1 MAIARGQGV
10 LWLKSVV
17 LTVFLCV
24 GMGLL
29 QGARSQNSPQPLPLE
44 MRVPFDPTALPI
56 DGRTILAYELHLTN
70 FTGNPLTLSRIEVLS
85 VEAAALRLIAVGR
98 ST

>member
-56 DGRTILAYELHLTN
+56 DGRTILAYELHLN
-70 FTGNPLTLSRIEVLS
+70 HFAGNPLTLSRIEVLS

>member
-1 MAIARGQGV
+1 V
-10 LWLKSVV
+10 LWPKSVV
-17 LTVFLCV
+17 LTVLLCV
-24 GMGLL
+24 GMGQLREA
-29 QGARSQNSPQPLPLE
+29 QSAVGSPQPLQLE
-44 MRVPFDPTALPI
+44 MRVPFEPSALPI

>member
-1 MAIARGQGV
+1 M

-24 GMGLL
+24 GMELL
-29 QGARSQNSPQPLPLE
+29 REAQSAGGSPMPLQLE
-44 MRVPFDPTALPI
+44 IRVPFEPTALPI
-56 DGRTILAYELHLTN
+56 DGRTILAYELHLN
-70 FTGNPLTLSRIEVLS
+70 HFAGNPLTLSRIEVLS